1 MGILFSVHN
10 PLGELMT
17 NETYG
22 PNTSAW
28 KKLEEKA
35 ELLSSTNI
43 TSLFLEDLDRGRGF
57 SREAQGFYLDFS
69 RQHLDSDSL
78 TELFSLAEQTKV
90 TTGINN
96 MFSGKPVNN
105 TEARPAMHV
114 ALRRPIDAKLLVD
127 KENIMSSIKIE
138 REKMR
143 SMVDQL
149 HAGQLKGHT
158 GEKITDVVNIGI
170 GGSHIGPLM
179 TTKALTEYQTSD
191 LNIHFISGADGLE
204 LSNVLDCIEADKTLF
219 IICSK
224 SFETL
229 ETLMNARFAREWLRS
244 LGGDSA
250 IEAQFIGVSSNEAA
264 MDKFGIAPD
273 KRFFLWDWVGG
284 RYSIWSSIG
293 LALALKIGWNQFED
307 FLLGAHEMDEHFLN
321 SPMDENLPILLALIG
336 IWNRNFLKI
345 NNHAILPYYDRLKFF
360 SLYLQQLEMESNGK
374 SIRRNGDP
382 VQCETCPIIWGGLG
396 SNAQHSFY
404 QLLHQGTERT
414 SIDFFLPILS
424 GGLEKEQQDVLTTNC
439 LAQSWALAEGNSSTN
454 SETPHQ
460 HCFGNRP
467 SSLVVFE
474 KLDPKTLGKLIAL
487 YEHKVYV
494 QGLIWDVNSFDQW
507 GVELGKSLATEVNGL
522 LSQELSNKPPP
533 ALQEVIIRLRRW
545 KI

>member
-229 ETLMNARFAREWLRS
+229 ETLMNARFAREWLHS

-264 MDKFGIAPD
+264 MG
-273 KRFFLWDWVGG
+273 
-284 RYSIWSSIG
+284 
-293 LALALKIGWNQFED
+293 
-307 FLLGAHEMDEHFLN
+307 
-321 SPMDENLPILLALIG
+321 
-336 IWNRNFLKI
+336 
-345 NNHAILPYYDRLKFF
+345 
-360 SLYLQQLEMESNGK
+360 
-374 SIRRNGDP
+374 
-382 VQCETCPIIWGGLG
+382 
-396 SNAQHSFY
+396 
-404 QLLHQGTERT
+404 
-414 SIDFFLPILS
+414 
-424 GGLEKEQQDVLTTNC
+424 
-439 LAQSWALAEGNSSTN
+439 
-454 SETPHQ
+454 
-460 HCFGNRP
+460 
-467 SSLVVFE
+467 
-474 KLDPKTLGKLIAL
+474 
-487 YEHKVYV
+487 
-494 QGLIWDVNSFDQW
+494 
-507 GVELGKSLATEVNGL
+507 
-522 LSQELSNKPPP
+522 
-533 ALQEVIIRLRRW
+533 
-545 KI
+545 